1 MQRVFD
7 QLYELSRHDATRGV
21 DLYEIIISRKN
32 LLLAYRNIKTNTG
45 SKTKGCDG
53 ITIDNYRIKDEDEF
67 ISELINELSDYKPEM
82 VRRTYIKKE
91 NGKER
96 PLGIPTMRDRLIQQA
111 FKQVLEPICEAKFYD
126 YSYGFRPNRRAHHA
140 LARCQY
146 LINRSKMH
154 HVVDID
160 IQGFFD
166 NVNHAK
172 LLNQLYTIGI
182 KDQRVLSMINK
193 MLKAEIEGEGIPTKG
208 TPQGGILSPLLS
220 NVVLNDLD
228 WWISNQWENIPTKQT
243 YKCNVNKKGAI
254 DKAPYY
260 KALRETNLK
269 EMYIVRYADDFKVFT
284 NEAQKAKKIYQAVKG
299 YLKDHLNLEISP
311 EKSSV
316 VNLRKRASEYLGFKL
331 KAKKKGK
338 KYVAHTNISPKK
350 VEKITNELIAKIKKI
365 QTKPSSQNINAYNTY
380 VIGIKNYFCVAT
392 NVSLDLAEINYRLSR
407 TLYNRLKSIGKY
419 GRPENPSRTYEKFNS
434 LKRKTY
440 QITGIH
446 LFPVAG
452 MKTKNNINFN
462 RKICDYTEE
471 GRSKKHSKLNEDVR
485 SQLLKMMA
493 NPIST
498 KTIEYNDNRL
508 SKYSCQQGKCQITGV
523 FLMAKDV
530 HCHHKKPKYLGGTD
544 KFDNLMIIHLDVHR
558 LIHATKARTIERYV
572 SLLQL
577 NHEQLKKVNEYRKRC
592 NLTEIVNN

>member
-1 MQRVFD
+1 MQTTFD
-7 QLYELSRHDATRGV
+7 QLYEFSRHDATKGL
-21 DLYEIIISRKN
+21 DLYEIIISREN

-53 ITIDNYRIKDEDEF
+53 ITIDSYKIKDEDEF
-67 ISELINELSDYKPEM
+67 INELINELSDYTPQM
-82 VRRTYIKKE
+82 VRRVYIEKE
-91 NGKER
+91 NGKMR

-126 YSYGFRPNRRAHHA
+126 HSYGFRPNRQTHHA

-160 IQGFFD
+160 IKGFFD

-172 LLNQLYTIGI
+172 LLSQLYTIGI
-182 KDQRVLSMINK
+182 KDKRVLSIINK
-193 MLKAEIEGEGIPTKG
+193 MLKAPIEGEGIPTKG

-228 WWISNQWENIPTKQT
+228 WWISNQWENIRIRERITHRL
-243 YKCNVNKKGAI
+243 NKEGAEI
-254 DKAPYY
+254 KDKFYNT
-260 KALRETNLK
+260 LRKTNLK
-269 EMYIVRYADDFKVFT
+269 EMYIVRYADDFKIFT
-284 NEAQKAKKIYQAVKG
+284 NSPVKAKKLYQAVKG

-311 EKSSV
+311 EKSNV
-316 VNLRKRASEYLGFKL
+316 VNLRKRASIYLGFKI

-350 VEKITNELIAKIKKI
+350 VETITRVLIERIKQI
-365 QTKPSSQNINAYNTY
+365 QINPNNQNIMAYNAY
-380 VIGIKNYFCVAT
+380 VMGIKSYFRVAT
-392 NVSLDLAEINYRLSR
+392 HVSLDLNEIDYRLSR

-419 GRPENPSRTYEKFNS
+419 GIPKSPNMAYKKFNS
-434 LKRKTY
+434 TKRKTFRINGMY
-440 QITGIH
+440 
-446 LFPVAG
+446 LFPMAG
-452 MKTKNNINFN
+452 MKTQNSKSFN
-462 RKICDYTEE
+462 RKICNYTEE
-471 GRSKKHSKLNEDVR
+471 GRSKKHTGLDRDVKA
-485 SQLLKMMA
+485 QLLKLMA

-498 KTIEYNDNRL
+498 RTMEYNDNRL
-508 SKYSCQQGKCQITGV
+508 SKYSNQQGKCLITGIL
-523 FLMAKDV
+523 LMAKDV
-530 HCHHKKPKYLGGTD
+530 HCHHKRPKHLGGTD
-544 KFDNLMIIHLDVHR
+544 KFDNLMIIHCDVHR
-558 LIHATKARTIERYV
+558 LIHATTDKTIERYL

-577 NHEQLKKVNEYRKRC
+577 NREQLKKVNEYRKRC